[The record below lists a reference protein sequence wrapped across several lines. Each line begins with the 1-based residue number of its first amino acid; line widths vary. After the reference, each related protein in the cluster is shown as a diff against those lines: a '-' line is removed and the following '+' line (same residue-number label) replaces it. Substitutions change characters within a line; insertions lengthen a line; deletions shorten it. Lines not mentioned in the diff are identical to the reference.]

1 MLTRTKSI
9 PTFLRDIVML
19 KTNTQNF
26 MTQNKNQNTFYTQAQ
41 IICYGMFKFVP
52 TSGFKWI
59 YPKEFDSNKY
69 TNNSSKT
76 CDLEVGLKYSKELYE
91 QHN

>member
-26 MTQNKNQNTFYTQAQ
+26 MTQSKNQNTLYT
-41 IICYGMFKFVP
+41 
-52 TSGFKWI
+52 
-59 YPKEFDSNKY
+59 
-69 TNNSSKT
+69 
-76 CDLEVGLKYSKELYE
+76 
-91 QHN
+91 